1 MRYLSF
7 EIAGRASYG
16 LVEGDKVIDLGK
28 QLGPEFPDF
37 RSLVTAQKTGEAQRL
52 SGSPADYSLQDL
64 NLWIPVPNP
73 GKIIC
78 VGVNYPDR
86 NAEYQDGSQQ
96 PKYPSLFM
104 RTPQSLVGHER
115 PLMLPPESEQYD
127 YEGEI
132 VLIIGKSGRRIPQE
146 QALDH
151 VFGLTLA
158 NEGSVRDWLR
168 HAKFNV
174 TQGKNFDQSGAM
186 GPWIVPVEEAGDL
199 RELDFTTH
207 VNGELRQQD
216 VSGNMIF
223 FFDYLLSYI
232 STFSALH
239 PGDII
244 VTGTPTGAGARFDP
258 PKWLVP
264 GDRVEVSC
272 PALGTLGNTVQAE
285 TPAERSDRERF
296 GEILDQIPN
305 RTPILGDEL

>member
-1 MRYLSF
+1 
-7 EIAGRASYG
+7 
-16 LVEGDKVIDLGK
+16 
-28 QLGPEFPDF
+28 
-37 RSLVTAQKTGEAQRL
+37 
-52 SGSPADYSLQDL
+52 
-64 NLWIPVPNP
+64 
-73 GKIIC
+73 
-78 VGVNYPDR
+78 
-86 NAEYQDGSQQ
+86 
-96 PKYPSLFM
+96 M

-174 TQGKNFDQSGAM
+174 TQGKNYDQSGAM

-216 VSGNMIF
+216 VSGNMTF

>member
-37 RSLVTAQKTGEAQRL
+37 RSLLTAQKTGEAQRL

-64 NLWIPVPNP
+64 NLRIPVPNP

-186 GPWIVPVEEAGDL
+186 GPWIVAVKEVGDL
-199 RELDFTTH
+199 RKLDFTTH

-216 VSGNMIF
+216 VTGNMTF
-223 FFDYLLSYI
+223 FFDYLISYI

-296 GEILDQIPN
+296 GEILDQISN

>member
-64 NLWIPVPNP
+64 NLRIPVPNP

-216 VSGNMIF
+216 VTGNMTF
-223 FFDYLLSYI
+223 FFDYLISYI

-296 GEILDQIPN
+296 GEILDQISN